1 MNSVGILGVGAYLPE
16 QVVTNQDIVNKGID
30 TSDEWIRERTGI
42 QERRMVEI
50 DQATSDLAYEAAI
63 NALKNANI
71 SSQDIDLIVVAT
83 STPDHLLFPSTAAIL
98 QNRLGI
104 ESPIAAFD
112 ISAACTGF
120 NYAMTTAAQYVQTG
134 MAKNV
139 LVVAADVLSKFLN
152 WEDRGT
158 CILFGDGAGAVVL
171 GEVEKGY
178 GILASKLCANG
189 KYADILKVQYGGSR
203 QCMDQC
209 ENGEK
214 PYIEMEGRAVFKV
227 AVNTVVPA
235 VESELKRA
243 NIDPKDV
250 GLFVFHQANTRI
262 IDAASQRLG
271 LDKSQIVQTLHK
283 YGNTSAASVP
293 IALHDAI
300 QDKRVNRGDIVVFVG
315 FGAGFTWGINILKWA

>member
-1 MNSVGILGVGAYLPE
+1 MKSVGILGVGSYLPE
-16 QVVTNQDIVNKGID
+16 QVVTNQDIVDKGID
-30 TSDEWIRERTGI
+30 TSDSWIQERTGI
-42 QERRMVEI
+42 QERRMARP
-50 DQATSDLAYEAAI
+50 DQATSDLAYEAAL

-71 SSQDIDLIVVAT
+71 QANEIDLIVVST

-98 QNRLGI
+98 QHRLGI
-104 ESPIAAFD
+104 ENAIAAFD

-134 MAKNV
+134 MAKKA
-139 LVVAADVLSKFLN
+139 LVIAADVLSKFLN

-171 GEVEKGY
+171 GEVESGY
-178 GILASKLCANG
+178 GLLSSKLCANG
-189 KYADILKVQYGGSR
+189 QYADILKVQYGGSR
-203 QCMDQC
+203 QSMDQC

-271 LDKSQIVQTLHK
+271 LDPSQIILTLNK

-293 IALHDAI
+293 IALNEALQNHRI
-300 QDKRVNRGDIVVFVG
+300 KHGDIVVFVG
-315 FGAGFTWGINILKWA
+315 FGAGFTWGINILKWG